1 MGSSS
6 RSSGGTEGIAQAH
19 LCGAAASLQL
29 VLSRDTQE
37 IGSSMAPTPDSNSA
51 IPLASTI
58 PGSSVGTLIFFVNG
72 RKIVE
77 PNPDPS
83 QTLLTY
89 LRNTLRLCGTKL
101 GCGEGGCGACTVM
114 VSKFNRRECKVEH
127 LSVNAC
133 LAPVAGMHGLAV
145 TTVEGFGGAGERL
158 HAVQQRLANS
168 HGSQCGFC
176 TPGIV
181 MSMYTLLR
189 NKPLPSMEDVDTYF
203 QGNLCRCTGYRPI
216 LEGVKTLTENWAV
229 NFSQSDKGA
238 CGMGEKCCKNGKKEV
253 DENFTPVLYDVS
265 DFLPY
270 NPTQE
275 PIFPPELQIDSVLD
289 NQYLH
294 FTSSRVHWFRP
305 VSLEQ
310 IFNLREN
317 HPGAK
322 IVVGNT
328 ELGVEVK
335 FKHCEYPVYLNPS
348 MVKELNEIIIEESGV
363 KFGSSVTL
371 SQLEQ
376 TCDQLTSTHPSW
388 QLRVF
393 AQIKETLRW
402 FAGKQIRNVAAI
414 GGNIMTGSP
423 ISDLN
428 PIFMAAGCK
437 LVVGSVK
444 GLRDV
449 SFDENFFTG
458 YRRNVVLPNELL
470 ISIAIPFTQQNQYF
484 KAFKQAKRRDDDIAI
499 VNSAFNITVADNV
512 IRDLKMAFEGMAPTT
527 KLAIKS
533 SSAILTKNFDRSI
546 VEIACKELLNEFKL
560 PPDVPGAMVRYRQSL
575 VISFFFKFFL
585 AVEKELKGSISS
597 EDDSATDIFEKEP
610 ITSNQLY
617 EIKSEATES
626 DIVGKPIKHKAADK
640 QVSGSAVYLD
650 DMPRVE
656 GELYLGLV
664 LSTKAHAKILNVDA
678 SKALADEGVEAWVD
692 YKSISREQKKVSDR
706 NHKR

>member
-1 MGSSS
+1 
-6 RSSGGTEGIAQAH
+6 
-19 LCGAAASLQL
+19 
-29 VLSRDTQE
+29 
-37 IGSSMAPTPDSNSA
+37 
-51 IPLASTI
+51 
-58 PGSSVGTLIFFVNG
+58 
-72 RKIVE
+72 
-77 PNPDPS
+77 
-83 QTLLTY
+83 
-89 LRNTLRLCGTKL
+89 
-101 GCGEGGCGACTVM
+101 
-114 VSKFNRRECKVEH
+114 
-127 LSVNAC
+127 
-133 LAPVAGMHGLAV
+133 
-145 TTVEGFGGAGERL
+145 
-158 HAVQQRLANS
+158 
-168 HGSQCGFC
+168 
-176 TPGIV
+176 
-181 MSMYTLLR
+181 
-189 NKPLPSMEDVDTYF
+189 
-203 QGNLCRCTGYRPI
+203 
-216 LEGVKTLTENWAV
+216 
-229 NFSQSDKGA
+229 
-238 CGMGEKCCKNGKKEV
+238 
-253 DENFTPVLYDVS
+253 
-265 DFLPY
+265 
-270 NPTQE
+270 
-275 PIFPPELQIDSVLD
+275 
-289 NQYLH
+289 
-294 FTSSRVHWFRP
+294 
-305 VSLEQ
+305 
-310 IFNLREN
+310 
-317 HPGAK
+317 
-322 IVVGNT
+322 
-328 ELGVEVK
+328 
-335 FKHCEYPVYLNPS
+335 

-393 AQIKETLRW
+393 AQIKEMLRW

-428 PIFMAAGCK
+428 PIFMVAGCK

-512 IRDLKMAFEGMAPTT
+512 IRDLKMAFGGMAPTT

-678 SKALADEGVEAWVD
+678 SKALADEGIEAWVD
-692 YKSISREQKKVSDR
+692 YKSISREQKKGFRQES
-706 NHKR
+706 